1 MDIPR
6 VKRVRRRVKRSRFQ
20 FSDKLSIGAILLS
33 LAAFLFTL
41 YSFYYANLRV
51 DNEVVITNPLTRFA
65 NTGAFEF
72 DVLFHNIG
80 NKDQAV
86 VRLQAEIIHSG
97 SNGNIFDNEIE
108 PFVVKANEIV
118 QRKVKLQVPVNKET
132 PKPCVIPQPKKGS
145 YELNLTILTSD
156 SSVMEKEKKIKL
168 GSLKIDDALF
178 DYNSYSVQNDLHKS
192 QAVKQK
198 TKTGMAIHM
207 SGISGIEERPVSWRI
222 ISSLPV
228 ILEMTYG
235 NSISVK
241 DWMEHC
247 AKNY

>member
-6 VKRVRRRVKRSRFQ
+6 AKRIRRRVKRSRFQ

-51 DNEVVITNPLTRFA
+51 DNEVVVTNPLTRFV

-72 DVLFHNIG
+72 DVLFHNVG

-86 VRLQAEIIHSG
+86 VRLQAEIVD
-97 SNGNIFDNEIE
+97 NGNDGSIFDNEIE
-108 PFVVKANEIV
+108 PFIVKAHEIV

-132 PKPCVIPQPKKGS
+132 PKPCVIPQPIQGN

-156 SSVMEKEKKIKL
+156 SSVMEKEQKIKL
-168 GSLKIDDALF
+168 GTLKIDDALF
-178 DYNSYSVQNDLHKS
+178 DYKSYSVQNDLHKS
-192 QAVKQK
+192 QDGKQK
-198 TKTGMAIHM
+198 TKTGMAIDM
-207 SGISGIEERPVSWRI
+207 SGISGIEERPDSWRI
-222 ISSLPV
+222 IGSLPV

-235 NSISVK
+235 KSILAK
-241 DWMEHC
+241 DWIEQC